1 MNKIFNILEKSLP
14 FVFGFCVLLFFGL
27 VYPHHMH
34 YHEQFQL
41 FLTTPDFFLEIA
53 AKPGGISDY
62 LGMFLTQFFLFSW
75 AGAAITALLI
85 MSLQWLIHTIA
96 HKIRPARAWFALSF
110 IPPIFYWILLC
121 NENFLTGGI
130 VSILVALG
138 AWLAYF
144 YLKNTTTRR
153 LYVMLAIPVIYWL
166 AGGSVFIFTF
176 GCLAVEWLRD
186 ESSRGRIMTTG
197 LSILIMGLCLFTAK
211 VILPQY
217 PFARLIYGADFFRF
231 PKTYPSGVWVMWL
244 FCLVVPLSHLM
255 LPAVFKKTRN
265 LALAGIVTLIAVAGP
280 GAYMIS
286 INTDTAKEDIMA
298 YDHYVRMQQWDKA
311 IARADRK
318 APSSPLSV
326 ACLNLSLC
334 KSGMM
339 SDYMFRYY
347 QNGPEGL
354 IPTFARDFTLPMV
367 TGEVYY
373 HLGFINTAQRFAFE
387 AMESLPNYWKS
398 GRALKR
404 LAETN
409 LINGQYAVARK
420 YLEIL
425 QHTLFYKA
433 WANHVIP
440 YLEDEALIGGH
451 PEWGNLRKHRTKTDF
466 FDSEQEK
473 DMMLGILL
481 QQDLTHYMAYEYLL
495 AYCLLTKDLE
505 RFVQY
510 FPLGSELR
518 YERLPYSYQEALLY
532 HWSLS
537 HEDPFRTVP
546 YPISEDVMRNMATYQ
561 NLYLNSSNPEEVLKK
576 NHSGTYW
583 YYLHFRK

>member
-1 MNKIFNILEKSLP
+1 MNKFINSLEKSLP
-14 FVFGFCVLLFFGL
+14 FVFGLCVFLYFGL
-27 VYPHHMH
+27 VYPHHVH
-34 YHEQFQL
+34 YQEQFQL
-41 FLTTPDFFLEIA
+41 FLTTPAFFLEMA
-53 AKPGGISDY
+53 AKPGGISNY
-62 LGMFLTQFFLFSW
+62 LGTFLTQFFLFSW
-75 AGAAITALLI
+75 MGAAIIALLLAA
-85 MSLQWLIHTIA
+85 MQWLIQTIA
-96 HKIRPARAWFALSF
+96 NKISPARAWLALSF
-110 IPPIFYWILLC
+110 IPSVFYWILLC
-121 NENFLTGGI
+121 NENFLTGGV

-138 AWLAYF
+138 AWLLYF
-144 YLKNTTTRR
+144 HINKTTTRN
-153 LYVMLAIPVIYWL
+153 LYVVLAIPVIYWI
-166 AGGSVFIFTF
+166 AGGSAIFFTL
-176 GCLAVEWLRD
+176 GCLTMEWFRNR
-186 ESSRGRIMTTG
+186 SARGRITASV
-197 LSILIMGLCLFTAK
+197 LFILMLGLCLFTAK
-211 VILPQY
+211 VIQPQY
-217 PFARLIYGADFFRF
+217 PFARLIYGTDYFRY
-231 PKTYPSGVWVMWL
+231 PKSYPSGIWVMWL
-244 FCLVVPLSHLM
+244 FCLLIPLSRLV
-255 LPAVFKKTRN
+255 LPAVFKKPQNQTLTRIIAS
-265 LALAGIVTLIAVAGP
+265 LVIVCT
-280 GAYMIS
+280 GAYMIT

-311 IARADRK
+311 IARADHK
-318 APSSPLSV
+318 TPSSPLSV

-339 SDYMFRYY
+339 SDNMFRYY

-354 IPTFARDFTLPMV
+354 IPTFARDFTIPMV

-409 LINGQYAVARK
+409 MINGQYQVALK
-420 YLEIL
+420 YLNIL
-425 QHTLFYKA
+425 KNTLFYKA
-433 WANHVIP
+433 WANYVIP
-440 YLEDEALIGGH
+440 FLEDEALIDGH

-510 FPLGSELR
+510 FPLGMELH
-518 YERLPYSYQEALLY
+518 YARLPYSYQEALMY
-532 HWSLS
+532 HWAMN

-546 YPISEDVMRNMATYQ
+546 YPISEDIMRNMATYQ
-561 NLYLNSSNPEEVLKK
+561 NLFLNSSDPEEVLKK
-576 NHSGTYW
+576 NYSGTYW
-583 YYLHFRK
+583 YYLHFR